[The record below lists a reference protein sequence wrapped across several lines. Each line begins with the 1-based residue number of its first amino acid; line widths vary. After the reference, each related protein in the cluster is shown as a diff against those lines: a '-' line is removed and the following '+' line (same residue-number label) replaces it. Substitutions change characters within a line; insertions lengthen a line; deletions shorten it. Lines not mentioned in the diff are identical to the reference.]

1 MTDLKPGNAAFYWT
15 TVFFRKLQESGVKHL
30 VISPGSRS
38 TPLTLAGATN
48 SHFKKHVI
56 LDERSAAFTALG
68 IGKAT
73 NTPAVLICTSG
84 TALANYYPAVIEARQ
99 SGVPM
104 ILATADRPPHLRET
118 GANQA
123 IDQLKIF
130 GDYPVFFH
138 EVGEPD
144 LSDEGLGR
152 LKMLANQTVSLSQQ
166 KRGPVHLNFPFRKPL
181 EPDDEFLQDIL
192 DENTARK
199 SSNTKINNRERYLL
213 PGEITDALSTAQK
226 PLVIIGP
233 MAPKDDISTIANL
246 ADSLNC
252 PILSESTINSS
263 NTISGFSGFLQNDRL
278 MENLEPDLVLRFG
291 FQPTTKSLELSL
303 KNWTPKYHFH
313 FASTHDWQD
322 ATYSGSKHIPWL
334 GRPLQ
339 FNVTSSSAEKDW
351 FDQWK
356 KAENDFEDFLAETIS
371 KSSNLT
377 DGHIYHHLT
386 PQISDD
392 HFIAVSNS
400 FPARDIHLFGRYS
413 STISLYQNRGVSGI
427 DGITSTA
434 LGISLGLN
442 KPGLL
447 FTGDLAFLHDTNAL
461 LTHKILS
468 HPLAVVVINNSG
480 GSIFRML
487 PIAKQ
492 KEFFEPYFETPQ
504 SANIKRLVTSYD
516 IPYRNI
522 GSVSAL
528 RDIDLQDWMER
539 NSGLSVIE
547 CQTDPDASMEL
558 RQSLW
563 VYQP

>member
-15 TVFFRKLQESGVKHL
+15 TVFFRRLQENGVKHL

-48 SHFKKHVI
+48 NHFKKHVI

-73 NTPAVLICTSG
+73 NIPAVLVCTSG

-104 ILATADRPPHLRET
+104 ILATADRPPYLRAT

-130 GDYPVFFH
+130 GDHTVLFH
-138 EVGEPD
+138 EAGEPD
-144 LSDEGLGR
+144 LSDEGLNR
-152 LKMLANQTVSLSQQ
+152 LKILADQAVTSSRQ

-181 EPDDEFLQDIL
+181 EPDDDFLKKITDKYAAQ
-192 DENTARK
+192 K
-199 SSNTKINNRERYLL
+199 SLKVIQKNRESYHFSD
-213 PGEITDALSTAQK
+213 EISAVISEAEK
-226 PLVIIGP
+226 PLIIIGP
-233 MAPKDDISTIANL
+233 TAPNDDTSTIAQL
-246 ADSLNC
+246 AEEING
-252 PILSESTINSS
+252 PVLSESTINSQNCIKS
-263 NTISGFSGFLQNDRL
+263 FVGFLRKDDL
-278 MENLEPDLVLRFG
+278 LENLEPDLILRFG
-291 FQPTTKSLELSL
+291 FQPTTKSLELGL
-303 KNWTPKYHFH
+303 KNWNPKHHFH

-322 ATYSGSKHIPWL
+322 ATFSGSKHIPWL
-334 GRPLQ
+334 GRPIQ
-339 FNVTSSSAEKDW
+339 FDEISSSAKKNW
-351 FDQWK
+351 LQQWK
-356 KAENDFEDFLAETIS
+356 NAEDNFEAFRAEIIS

-377 DGHIYHHLT
+377 DGSIYHHLT
-386 PQISDD
+386 PQISGD
-392 HFIAVSNS
+392 HFITVSNS
-400 FPARDIHLFGRYS
+400 FPARDIHLFGRQNS
-413 STISLYQNRGVSGI
+413 EIRLYQNRGASGI
-427 DGITSTA
+427 DGITSTFF
-434 LGISLGLN
+434 GISIGLN

-461 LTHKILS
+461 LNHKKVAN
-468 HPLAVVVINNSG
+468 PLVVIVINNSG

-492 KEFFEPYFETPQ
+492 EDYFTPYFETPQ
-504 SANIKRLVTSYD
+504 SAKIEQLVTSYD
-516 IPYRNI
+516 IPYQGI
-522 GSVSAL
+522 DSLSAL
-528 RDIDLQDWMER
+528 HDFDLQNWMTQ

-547 CQTDPDASMEL
+547 CKTDPDASMEL

-563 VYQP
+563 NYQA